1 MSTIN
6 HYTVKIMAEQRQR
19 DLWAEAANHRLAASA
34 KADRSNWWR
43 RLLPTRP
50 APASTR
56 PASSGVVQ
64 AAQRT
69 AASGVTG
76 SGQPIPC

>member
-34 KADRSNWWR
+34 KADHLNWWR
-43 RLLPTRP
+43 RLLATRP
-50 APASTR
+50 AASAR
-56 PASSGVVQ
+56 PAPSGVVP
-64 AAQRT
+64 ATQRT